1 MKYFADSALTAEDL
15 HRRSMWWAAWMVRCY
30 KMLAHELLGKTM
42 FWDLCVKNCHL
53 SSHWM
58 TCLSLILCVALHSL
72 PVGGKV
78 WHLQV
83 QTRVSQQFHLWIQ
96 PGGWKRMPCCSGVD
110 VASSACAHSFQQ
122 HALKIARS
130 FIPAIRSF
138 HWPGKGS
145 NLEAWS
151 AGSGTGLFP
160 NLSQYVRST
169 TRWFLIRA
177 YHSKLL
183 AL

>member
-15 HRRSMWWAAWMVRCY
+15 YRRSMWWAAWMVRCY

-83 QTRVSQQFHLWIQ
+83 QTRVRQQFHLWIW
-96 PGGWKRMPCCSGVD
+96 PGGWKRMPWLLRGWCCFISLCTFFPAACFEDCQIIHSCHPFFPLARKRVESGGVVSRLRD
-110 VASSACAHSFQQ
+110 RIV
-122 HALKIARS
+122 
-130 FIPAIRSF
+130 
-138 HWPGKGS
+138 
-145 NLEAWS
+145 
-151 AGSGTGLFP
+151 
-160 NLSQYVRST
+160 
-169 TRWFLIRA
+169 
-177 YHSKLL
+177 SKP
-183 AL
+183 

>member
-15 HRRSMWWAAWMVRCY
+15 YRRSMWWAAWMVRCY

-83 QTRVSQQFHLWIQ
+83 QTRVRQQFHLWIW
-96 PGGWKRMPCCSGVD
+96 PGGWKRMPWLLRGWCCFISLCTFFPAACFEDCQEKGRIWRRGQQAQGQD
-110 VASSACAHSFQQ
+110 CFQTLASTSVQRLDGFWSEHI
-122 HALKIARS
+122 IAN
-130 FIPAIRSF
+130 F
-138 HWPGKGS
+138 W
-145 NLEAWS
+145 
-151 AGSGTGLFP
+151 
-160 NLSQYVRST
+160 
-169 TRWFLIRA
+169 
-177 YHSKLL
+177 HSKV
-183 AL
+183 